1 MADDRDEG
9 SDQVIRRSVGTLA
22 GHRDP
27 NHRIAAVEE
36 RDGLL
41 LGRLSWSGTDAV
53 AMRFT
58 DHEPVTVLTY
68 PPRKTRPP
76 ASRSDTGCRRSMP
89 AKSPPGAGRNRGPI
103 PEHQIA
109 QSPDQQVAAVS
120 DVEEERKWG
129 QLVVAEDR

>member
-1 MADDRDEG
+1 MADDRDEV

-27 NHRIAAVEE
+27 NHRIAAVKD

-41 LGRLSWSGTDAV
+41 LGGRLSWSGTDAAV

-68 PPRKTRPP
+68 P
-76 ASRSDTGCRRSMP
+76 RR
-89 AKSPPGAGRNRGPI
+89 
-103 PEHQIA
+103 
-109 QSPDQQVAAVS
+109 
-120 DVEEERKWG
+120 
-129 QLVVAEDR
+129 